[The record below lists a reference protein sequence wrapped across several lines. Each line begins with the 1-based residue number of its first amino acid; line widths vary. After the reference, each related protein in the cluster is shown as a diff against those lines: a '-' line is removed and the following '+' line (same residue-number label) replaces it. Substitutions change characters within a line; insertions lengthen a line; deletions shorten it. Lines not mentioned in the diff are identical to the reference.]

1 MTSNDLFIIEV
12 FNNRMNGLEEKIV
25 SLQQEMNKKF
35 DEVHQEIAEVRQEV
49 GEVRQEVGEV
59 RQEMDKRFE
68 EVHHDM
74 RELATEIR
82 FVQGETAH
90 IQHSIYWGFALATL
104 LLTVIVAVASF
115 FVTLAPTIKE
125 YFVSK
130 QQQYPTE
137 ERVREIVEKAISA
150 ALVRRT

>member
-35 DEVHQEIAEVRQEV
+35 DEVHQEII
-49 GEVRQEVGEV
+49 EVRQEVGEV

-82 FVQGETAH
+82 FVQSDTAH

-115 FVTLAPTIKE
+115 FVTLTPNKKSTDRAKSIG
-125 YFVSK
+125 
-130 QQQYPTE
+130 
-137 ERVREIVEKAISA
+137 ADIS
-150 ALVRRT
+150 RKIS

>member
-115 FVTLAPTIKE
+115 FVTLTPNKKSTDRAKSIG
-125 YFVSK
+125 
-130 QQQYPTE
+130 
-137 ERVREIVEKAISA
+137 ADIS
-150 ALVRRT
+150 RKIS

>member
-35 DEVHQEIAEVRQEV
+35 DEVHQEIA
-49 GEVRQEVGEV
+49 EVRQEVGEV